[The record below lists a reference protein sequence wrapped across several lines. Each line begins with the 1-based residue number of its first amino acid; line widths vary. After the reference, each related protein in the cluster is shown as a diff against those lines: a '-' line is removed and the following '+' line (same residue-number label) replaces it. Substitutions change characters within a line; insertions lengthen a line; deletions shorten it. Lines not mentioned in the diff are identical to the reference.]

1 MNWRSRKVFLGAT
14 GILVL
19 GVVTLYLNRPRSI
32 EDHSL
37 ETAHRYLRGDIEAI
51 FDHRLE
57 AEKQEAPEND
67 ALKAYVR
74 KMHDRILP
82 KVELV
87 GLEQVKGSQMF
98 AQAHTT
104 IKLRSK
110 IHGGEFEAIAPCH
123 LTDNGVRSPLS
134 YYLKYLWM
142 VEYLAEEKTPRPD
155 VNTLVEANYR
165 GLVRDGQG
173 LKQAGLRRVSGD
185 GIRFHDFQTWEARV
199 KQFRDEDI
207 AYWKKKNGG

>member
-1 MNWRSRKVFLGAT
+1 MNWRSRKVVLGAT

-19 GVVTLYLNRPRSI
+19 GAVMLYLNRPRSI

-57 AEKQEAPEND
+57 AEKQEVPEKD
-67 ALKAYVR
+67 ALKAYLR

-87 GLEQVKGSQMF
+87 GLKQAKGSQMF
-98 AQAHTT
+98 VQAHTT
-104 IKLRSK
+104 ITLRSK
-110 IHGGEFEAIAPCH
+110 IHGGEFQVLAPCH
-123 LTDNGVRSPLS
+123 LTDKGVRSPLS
-134 YYLKYLWM
+134 YYYKFLWM

-155 VNTLVEANYR
+155 VSTLVESNYR

-173 LKQAGLRRVSGD
+173 LKQAGLRRVSGQ
-185 GIRFHDFQTWEARV
+185 GIRFSDFETYEARV
-199 KQFRDEDI
+199 KQFRNEDI